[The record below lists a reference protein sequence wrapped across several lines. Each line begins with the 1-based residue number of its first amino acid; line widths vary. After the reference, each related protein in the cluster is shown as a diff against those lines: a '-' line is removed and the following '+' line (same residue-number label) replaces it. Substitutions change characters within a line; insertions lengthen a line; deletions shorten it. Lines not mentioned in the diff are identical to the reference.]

1 MKAQEG
7 TGNLY
12 TPYPLSPVGI
22 ALNQAKIMAKM
33 KGEQQHLPPGVKEV
47 IGPDEQKI
55 AIRTEQPLVPLEQS
69 VAEWLPG
76 TGDIVELGYVANDVK
91 NGNLGRA
98 VLTAGLVA
106 LPGGIGTAVHKARPL
121 PPLDKIR
128 DNRLR
133 ELVEYVQNFGVEK
146 LPFETYLELDDA
158 LRYADIGLKGNR
170 KRVQNIV
177 KRVTDDIEKYYDDFR
192 AARANARSTKPT
204 PIKDD

>member
-1 MKAQEG
+1 M
-7 TGNLY
+7 
-12 TPYPLSPVGI
+12 
-22 ALNQAKIMAKM
+22 
-33 KGEQQHLPPGVKEV
+33 
-47 IGPDEQKI
+47 
-55 AIRTEQPLVPLEQS
+55 
-69 VAEWLPG
+69 PG
-76 TGDIVELGYVANDVK
+76 TGDVAEIGYIADDVK
-91 NGNLGRA
+91 NGNYGSAALA
-98 VLTAGLVA
+98 AGLVVV
-106 LPGGIGTAVHKARPL
+106 PGGIGTAVHKARQL